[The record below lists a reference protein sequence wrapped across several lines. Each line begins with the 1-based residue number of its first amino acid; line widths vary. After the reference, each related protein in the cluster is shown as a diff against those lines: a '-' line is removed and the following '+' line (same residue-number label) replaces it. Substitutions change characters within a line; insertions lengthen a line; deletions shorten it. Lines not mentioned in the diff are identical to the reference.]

1 MRIRIANQQAL
12 KGQPGNFQRSAARL
26 AGILVLACVPA
37 TVALADHH
45 NHGNHG
51 GAAKTESAADSK
63 SDYSTAT
70 IKKVDAAKRR
80 LLLSHGP
87 IPNLGMS
94 GMTMGFEVAAGVDL
108 TNLNAGDNIQFKADQ
123 IKGQYTVTEVR
134 KP

>member
-1 MRIRIANQQAL
+1 MNEDMKSKLVAGFSGLLCTIAL
-12 KGQPGNFQRSAARL
+12 
-26 AGILVLACVPA
+26 PA
-37 TVALADHH
+37 FADHH

-51 GAAKTESAADSK
+51 GAAKTESVADAK

-70 IKKVDAAKRR
+70 VKKVDAAKRR

-108 TNLNAGDNIQFKADQ
+108 TNLNAGDNIQFKAD
-123 IKGQYTVTEVR
+123 KLNGNYTVTEVR